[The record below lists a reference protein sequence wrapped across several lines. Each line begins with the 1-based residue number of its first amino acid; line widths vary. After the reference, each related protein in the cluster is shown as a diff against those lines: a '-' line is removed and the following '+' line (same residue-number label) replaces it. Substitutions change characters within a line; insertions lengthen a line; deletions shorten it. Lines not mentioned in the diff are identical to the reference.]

1 MKTPRAER
9 LHIGILGKRN
19 AGKSSLLNTIT
30 GQSSSIVS
38 EYAGTTTDPIY
49 KAMEIHGLGPV
60 VFIDTAGYDDVGELG
75 RLRVEKTDAVLE
87 KCDAFILLLS
97 DPGDLEYAEKLK
109 SRGIP
114 IVYVLTKADNEDFAE
129 RLRLFGSLS
138 PIPFIKGDEKSKYQ
152 LLNSIHQ
159 ALKIKEERSITGN
172 LASNKSIVLLVTPQD
187 IQAPKGRLILPQVQ
201 TIRELLDKKS
211 VVVVVTL
218 DRLEDGLLALANPPD
233 LVITDSSC
241 FRKVYDTIP
250 KEVPLT
256 SFSVLFSAY
265 KGDLDY
271 FIKSVRILDTIKSGS
286 KILIAEACTHPPLE
300 EDIGRVKIPAML
312 RKRFDDMTI
321 DFVRGDDFNNFKD
334 YDLIIQCG
342 SCMFNRNHVLSRV
355 GKAKNENIPMTN
367 YGITI
372 AYLTGILD
380 QIALPK

>member
-49 KAMEIHGLGPV
+49 KPMEIHGVGPV
-60 VFIDTAGYDDVGELG
+60 VFVDTAGYDDEGELG
-75 RLRVEKTDAVLE
+75 KLRVEKTDLIVE
-87 KCDAFILLLS
+87 KCDAYILLLS
-97 DPGDLEYAEKLK
+97 DQSDLDYAESLK
-109 SRGIP
+109 SKGIP
-114 IVYVLTKADNEDFAE
+114 ILYVIAKADLEDFPE
-129 RLRLFGSLS
+129 RLKLFESLS
-138 PIPFIKGDEKSKYQ
+138 PIPFIQGDESSKQ
-152 LLNSIHQ
+152 VLLNAIID
-159 ALKIKEERSITGN
+159 LFRNKDERSITGN
-172 LASNKSIVLLVTPQD
+172 LAGNKSVVLLVTPQD

-211 VVVVVTL
+211 VVVLVTL
-218 DRLEDGLLALANPPD
+218 DRLEEGLSELANPPD

-250 KEVPLT
+250 KDVPLT

-271 FIKSVRILDTIKSGS
+271 FIKSVKILDTIKSGS

-312 RKRFDDMTI
+312 HKRFDDLSI
-321 DFVRGDDFNNFKD
+321 DFVRGDDFDRFND

-355 GKAKNENIPMTN
+355 EKAKIENIPMTN

-372 AYLTGILD
+372 AYLSGILD
-380 QIALPK
+380 QISLPE